1 MHFIFVWCTH
11 THTSEKVAIKII
23 DKSKLDEPSRRL
35 LSREICCMECLDH
48 PNIIRLFE
56 VIETFP
62 TLYIMM
68 ECAAEGDLH
77 AKITKDGPFKE
88 EAGRRVFVQVA
99 SALNHM
105 VSMLFYCC
113 GISV

>member
-1 MHFIFVWCTH
+1 
-11 THTSEKVAIKII
+11 
-23 DKSKLDEPSRRL
+23 
-35 LSREICCMECLDH
+35 MECLDH

-77 AKITKDGPFKE
+77 ARITKDGPFKE
-88 EAGRRVFVQVA
+88 EEGRSVFVQVA
-99 SALNHM
+99 SAINHM
-105 VSMLFYCC
+105 VSAPDDSTAEPL
-113 GISV
+113 